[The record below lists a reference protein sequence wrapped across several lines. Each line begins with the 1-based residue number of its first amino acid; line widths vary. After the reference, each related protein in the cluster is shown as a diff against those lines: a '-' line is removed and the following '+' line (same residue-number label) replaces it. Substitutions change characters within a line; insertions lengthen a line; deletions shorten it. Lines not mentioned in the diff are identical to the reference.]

1 MVTATQDIRLELIQH
16 EYSGMRS
23 AVHTLMDRM
32 DGYESAV
39 LGLTEAVSE
48 NSKRISALEAVVMEN
63 RELMLANQQRLDRVE
78 QRLDRVEQRLASI
91 ESKLDR
97 LMAHLDVPP
106 KPPAGFVKE

>member
-63 RELMLANQQRLDRVE
+63 RELILANQQRLDRVE
-78 QRLDRVEQRLASI
+78 QRLDSI

>member
-1 MVTATQDIRLELIQH
+1 MATQDVRLELIQH
-16 EYSGMRS
+16 EYSGMRN

-32 DGYESAV
+32 DGYESAL
-39 LGLTEAVSE
+39 LGLTEAVSQ
-48 NSKRISALEAVVMEN
+48 NSERLERLEAVVAEN
-63 RELMLANQQRLDRVE
+63 RELILANQQRLV
-78 QRLDRVEQRLASI
+78 AI